1 MDKGRNNM
9 MKLFTILL
17 ILLLVPLVWPGVAAF
32 LLVYFIT
39 VALVGLASIIFI
51 EVVIGRHFR

>member
-1 MDKGRNNM
+1 M
-9 MKLFTILL
+9 MRLFIILL
-17 ILLLVPLVWPGVAAF
+17 ILVFVPLAWPGVAAF

-51 EVVIGRHFR
+51 EVVVGGHFR

>member
-1 MDKGRNNM
+1 M
-9 MKLFTILL
+9 MRLFTILL
-17 ILLLVPLVWPGVAAF
+17 ILVFVPLAWPGVAAF

-51 EVVIGRHFR
+51 EVVVGRHFR

>member
-1 MDKGRNNM
+1 M

-17 ILLLVPLVWPGVAAF
+17 ILLLVPLAWPGAAAF

-39 VALVGLASIIFI
+39 VAISAFTVLIFI
-51 EVVIGRHFR
+51 EVVVGRHFR